1 METSKRIKLSVKSF
15 YLDDNINDIYCEFG
29 KTYLENNNID
39 EALKWFNNALDN
51 SDSNVYYYLGN
62 YYKNIKDI
70 ENSEKYY
77 TLGIKQNDL
86 KCFHNLAILYLENNM
101 KIKEALLYLNIST
114 KGKVNKSINILA
126 RIYYFGYKQIEKDID
141 KAIYYLNL
149 LSQNGDN
156 ESKFNLAYL
165 YFNGIGV
172 LKNIDVSI
180 GLLKEASESCEKCM
194 YFLGIIYYYNIKD
207 EPLGLKYINK
217 AAKWNYP
224 KATIFL
230 KKINSL

>member
-1 METSKRIKLSVKSF
+1 MTPHKRIKLSVRSF

-29 KTYLENNNID
+29 KTYLKNSNID
-39 EALKWFNNALDN
+39 EALKWFKNALDN
-51 SDSNVYYYLGN
+51 NDTNVYNYLGN
-62 YYKNIKDI
+62 YYKNIEDI
-70 ENSEKYY
+70 KNSERYFIF
-77 TLGIKQNDL
+77 GIEKEDL
-86 KCFHNLAILYLENNM
+86 KCFHNLAILYLENNIN
-101 KIKEALLYLNIST
+101 IKKAILYLKIAAN
-114 KGKVNKSINILA
+114 GKVNKSINILA
-126 RIYYFGYKQIEKDID
+126 RIYYFGYKQIKKDINE
-141 KAIYYLNL
+141 AIYYLNL
-149 LSQNGDN
+149 SSQNGDN

-172 LKNIDVSI
+172 LKNIDVAI
-180 GLLKEASESCEKCM
+180 GLLKEASESCERCM
-194 YFLGIIYYYNIKD
+194 YFLGIIYYYNIKN